1 MKVRLTG
8 YTPNWKTMYKEEQAN
23 LRCIFGKEIL
33 SFEHFGSTA
42 IPGMLAKPV
51 VDMMCIV
58 KDIYRIDSYNTYMDG
73 VGYDIAGEWGI
84 EGRRL
89 FRKGGV
95 NRSHHIHVYQYG
107 NPQIDRHLIL
117 RDYLLQHSSEAA
129 QYSAFKEKIAKRYTY
144 TSEYSK
150 AKKQFVSD
158 LENRAL
164 WWKEKSLDG

>member
-1 MKVRLTG
+1 
-8 YTPNWKTMYKEEQAN
+8 MYKEERDN
-23 LRCIFGKEIL
+23 LEHVFGEEIL
-33 SFEHFGSTA
+33 RFEHFGSTA

-51 VDMMCIV
+51 VDMMCVV
-58 KDIYRIDSYNTYMDG
+58 KDISRIDSYNSYMERL
-73 VGYDIAGEWGI
+73 GYDVAGEWGI

-95 NRSHHIHVYQYG
+95 NRTHHIHVYQYG

-117 RDYLLQHSSEAA
+117 RDYLLQHPNEVA

-164 WWKEKSLDG
+164 QWKEELT